1 MKSSELTG
9 MAVADLKALAKKY
22 KVALPAGAKKDD
34 IIKAL
39 AKGSAGARSKAKAVV
54 PVKAKAKTQARTTE
68 TAAKKKTAKK
78 KPASPGPAAARKKAA
93 AKKAPSRKAPAKK
106 APPRGWSMPEGLEEP
121 LMAQERVAFA
131 KFFTGA
137 PEHLLQ
143 SSREAL
149 PSEYGRERIAMLAR
163 DPDTVF
169 AYWEVPQERLEKE
182 RSGFGGDSR
191 LCIRIYDVTGVSFDG
206 SNATAYYDQ
215 EVYDRVGSWYFD
227 LQRPGRKFC
236 ADIGLRAA
244 DGRFLT
250 IARSNA
256 AAMPRDAVSDSIDE
270 QWTLPEGVFA
280 KLYGV
285 PGWAVSGMSSQEIQE
300 MLRQRRMA
308 ADVTSPGAKAG
319 RTAKRK

>member
-1 MKSSELTG
+1 MT
-9 MAVADLKALAKKY
+9 VTDLKVLAKKN
-22 KVALPAGAKKDD
+22 KVDLPAGAKKDD

-39 AKGSAGARSKAKAVV
+39 AKGNAGMRSK
-54 PVKAKAKTQARTTE
+54 VKAEVTVKATAKTKAASKDAAAKQVA
-68 TAAKKKTAKK
+68 TAAKKKATEK
-78 KPASPGPAAARKKAA
+78 KPVSPGPASARKKTAV
-93 AKKAPSRKAPAKK
+93 KKAPSRKAPAKK
-106 APPRGWSMPEGLEEP
+106 APPAGWKMPEGLEEP
-121 LMAQERVAFA
+121 LMAQERVSFA

-137 PEHLLQ
+137 PEHLLKT
-143 SSREAL
+143 SHDAL

-169 AYWEVPQERLEKE
+169 AYWEVPQERVEKE
-182 RSGFGGDSR
+182 RAGFGGDSR
-191 LCIRIYDVTGVSFDG
+191 LCIRIYDVTGVAFDG
-206 SNATAYYDQ
+206 MNASAYYDQ
-215 EVYDRVGSWYFD
+215 EVYERVGSWYFD

-236 ADIGLRAA
+236 ADIGLRTA

-256 AAMPRDAVSDSIDE
+256 AAMPRDAVSDVIDE
-270 QWTLPEGVFA
+270 QWTFPEGVFA